1 MVNTDR
7 FSGIRTEWRMVMKL
21 LDEARTS
28 DSTLTD
34 DDELFFTMAAATK
47 YAIRGT
53 IFFDTAATP
62 DFKFAF
68 AGPASPT
75 LARIFRRHVD
85 PNALTAQ
92 IVASEVAYTAST
104 AVAAG
109 TGTTGG
115 VLTFDAIVHNGTTE
129 DDFAFQWAQNTSNA
143 SATTVRAGSYIEY
156 RAVA

>member
-1 MVNTDR
+1 MPNTDR
-7 FSGIRTEWRMVMKL
+7 FSGIRTEWKIAVKL

-34 DDELFFTMAAATK
+34 DDELFFAMAAETK
-47 YAIRGT
+47 YAIRGV

-68 AGPASPT
+68 AGPASPD
-75 LARIFRRHVD
+75 LVRIFRRHVD
-85 PNALTAQ
+85 PNALTAE
-92 IVASEVAYTAST
+92 VTASEIAYTSST
-104 AVAAG
+104 SVAAG

-115 VLTFDAIVHNGTTE
+115 VLTFDAIVHNGATE

-143 SATTVRAGSYIEY
+143 SATTVRAGSYLEY
-156 RAVA
+156 RAIG